1 MDNSSWLEYVGDHP
15 VFYSDSVKLSGDT
28 IGLENYGKPKR
39 KQSCIA
45 IEGNNLILAVGSEIR
60 ILNLLEFKDAWQY
73 ANENDE
79 LHEMSE
85 SDDSNHDN
93 DDDNDRNVISVA
105 GDYELAVVRLP
116 LVKFNLSASEKKVDC
131 VMYNISNDCNE
142 PEQKFC
148 FSENPKKT
156 FSFGAEIPKAVSFC
170 FGQGDKGWSNFTVY
184 VLFDNGDVYAMCPI
198 VPKNCRIFIEQLSCI
213 IFKKYQEAEKRLP
226 SNSNLHMYDY
236 LYNQYHLQYRWICDV
251 SQQIRPFSM
260 RPNPLELSHHPFDA
274 SDIIYLNTQP
284 TSVIVIAS
292 SNGRLDIFLE
302 VDKIE
307 AFWEIQGLNEFI
319 DSPVLLL
326 YESIDL
332 GFIKSFVTPTSNSP
346 FSSKITTSLNHPVL
360 LEDPQYKDMFYV
372 CNFAGVH
379 AIRLGLMIVDNAHL
393 GYLVLILTST
403 LQLKG
408 FPLESRTTPIKLSI
422 DDVTRLKS
430 MGFPETDKLEF
441 PIKLQEVLTSQGL
454 TRQPILLS
462 QIGNKQ
468 SSKEFD
474 RVNSEL
480 IRGISLTIVNEIIPI
495 KSSAHILINRIKL
508 QFQMIKHQ
516 ADLLQDLKNTM
527 EENKH
532 INSELDD
539 RVNKIKQKHSF
550 LESKANQILQKRIIQ
565 SNPILGEFENEYF
578 DMLNR
583 VQEDLNDEN
592 GLKAKVK
599 QIQSR
604 HSKLSKYNQPKSK
617 SNRSNSNQI
626 HLLTG
631 SQLHKVETA
640 LDKEMELIE
649 EATSK
654 IQVAQEKLKNLN
666 LDNISIKE

>member
-85 SDDSNHDN
+85 SDDKKG
-93 DDDNDRNVISVA
+93 NVISVA

-131 VMYNISNDCNE
+131 VTYPIGSFHHMEGSSPISKILWHPLTRIPHLL

-198 VPKNCRIFIEQLSCI
+198 VEFSSPANIQNDL
-213 IFKKYQEAEKRLP
+213 L
-226 SNSNLHMYDY
+226 
-236 LYNQYHLQYRWICDV
+236 LQG
-251 SQQIRPFSM
+251 PFSM

-379 AIRLGLMIVDNAHL
+379 AIRLGNCNSNSSAMGQFFKNQKKSEVSWIACVIPSNPDPLIGLMIVDNAHL

-604 HSKLSKYNQPKSK
+604 HSKL
-617 SNRSNSNQI
+617 
-626 HLLTG
+626 
-631 SQLHKVETA
+631 QLHKVETA

>member
-1 MDNSSWLEYVGDHP
+1 MGNTDLQKSTILQTTIIKIMDNSSWLEYVSDHP

-39 KQSCIA
+39 KQTCIA

-116 LVKFNLSASEKKVDC
+116 LVKFNLSASEKK
-131 VMYNISNDCNE
+131 

-148 FSENPKKT
+148 FSENPEKT

-170 FGQGDKGWSNFTVY
+170 FGQGNKGWSNFTVY

-213 IFKKYQEAEKRLP
+213 IFKKYQEAEKHLP

-307 AFWEIQGLNEFI
+307 AFWKIQVHCYFI
-319 DSPVLLL
+319 
-326 YESIDL
+326 
-332 GFIKSFVTPTSNSP
+332 
-346 FSSKITTSLNHPVL
+346 
-360 LEDPQYKDMFYV
+360 V
-372 CNFAGVH
+372 CLV
-379 AIRLGLMIVDNAHL
+379 IVDNAHL

-454 TRQPILLS
+454 TCQPILLS

-532 INSELDD
+532 LNSELDD

-599 QIQSR
+599 QIQLR
-604 HSKLSKYNQPKSK
+604 HSKL
-617 SNRSNSNQI
+617 
-626 HLLTG
+626 
-631 SQLHKVETA
+631 QLHKVETA

>member
-1 MDNSSWLEYVGDHP
+1 MDNSSWLEYVSDHP

-39 KQSCIA
+39 KQTCIA

-148 FSENPKKT
+148 FSENPEKT

-170 FGQGDKGWSNFTVY
+170 FGQGNKGWSNFTVY

-213 IFKKYQEAEKRLP
+213 IFKKYQEAEKHLP

-292 SNGRLDIFLE
+292 SNG
-302 VDKIE
+302 
-307 AFWEIQGLNEFI
+307 
-319 DSPVLLL
+319 
-326 YESIDL
+326 
-332 GFIKSFVTPTSNSP
+332 FIKSFVTPTSNSP

-379 AIRLGLMIVDNAHL
+379 AIRLGLVIVDNAHL

-454 TRQPILLS
+454 TCQPILLS

-532 INSELDD
+532 LNSELDD

-599 QIQSR
+599 QIQLR
-604 HSKLSKYNQPKSK
+604 HSKL
-617 SNRSNSNQI
+617 
-626 HLLTG
+626 
-631 SQLHKVETA
+631 QLHKVETA

>member
-1 MDNSSWLEYVGDHP
+1 MDNSSWLEYVSDHP

-79 LHEMSE
+79 LHEM
-85 SDDSNHDN
+85 
-93 DDDNDRNVISVA
+93 
-105 GDYELAVVRLP
+105 
-116 LVKFNLSASEKKVDC
+116 
-131 VMYNISNDCNE
+131 MYNISNDCNE

-148 FSENPKKT
+148 FSENPEKT

-251 SQQIRPFSM
+251 SQQI
-260 RPNPLELSHHPFDA
+260 
-274 SDIIYLNTQP
+274 T
-284 TSVIVIAS
+284 S

-307 AFWEIQGLNEFI
+307 AFWKIQGLNELI

-532 INSELDD
+532 VNSELDD

-604 HSKLSKYNQPKSK
+604 HSKL
-617 SNRSNSNQI
+617 
-626 HLLTG
+626 
-631 SQLHKVETA
+631 QLHKVETA

-654 IQVAQEKLKNLN
+654 IHVAQEKLKNLN

>member
-1 MDNSSWLEYVGDHP
+1 MDNSSWLEYVSDHP

-79 LHEMSE
+79 LHEITYPIGSFHHMEGS
-85 SDDSNHDN
+85 SP
-93 DDDNDRNVISVA
+93 ISKI
-105 GDYELAVVRLP
+105 LWHP
-116 LVKFNLSASEKKVDC
+116 LTRIPHLL
-131 VMYNISNDCNE
+131 

-148 FSENPKKT
+148 FSENPEKT

-198 VPKNCRIFIEQLSCI
+198 VEFSSPANIQNDL
-213 IFKKYQEAEKRLP
+213 L
-226 SNSNLHMYDY
+226 
-236 LYNQYHLQYRWICDV
+236 LQG
-251 SQQIRPFSM
+251 PFSM

-307 AFWEIQGLNEFI
+307 AFWKIQGLNELI

-379 AIRLGLMIVDNAHL
+379 AIRLAMGQFFKNQKKSEVSWIACVIPSNPDPLIGLMIVDNAHL

-532 INSELDD
+532 VNSELDD

-599 QIQSR
+599 Q
-604 HSKLSKYNQPKSK
+604 PKSK
-617 SNRSNSNQI
+617 SNHSNSNQI

-654 IQVAQEKLKNLN
+654 IHVAQEKLKNLN
-666 LDNISIKE
+666 LDNISIKEKNCDYKWSNLQIVVPEALNSVSLTTIHCYAQKSWRYMDVYRKGISGRLAEFA

>member
-1 MDNSSWLEYVGDHP
+1 MDNSSWLEYVSDHP

-39 KQSCIA
+39 KQTCIA

-93 DDDNDRNVISVA
+93 DDDNDKKGNVISVA

-131 VMYNISNDCNE
+131 VTYPIGSFHHMEGSSPISKILWHPLTRIPHLL

-148 FSENPKKT
+148 FSENPEKT

-170 FGQGDKGWSNFTVY
+170 FGQGNKGWSNFTVY

-198 VPKNCRIFIEQLSCI
+198 VEFSSPANIQNDL
-213 IFKKYQEAEKRLP
+213 L
-226 SNSNLHMYDY
+226 
-236 LYNQYHLQYRWICDV
+236 LQG
-251 SQQIRPFSM
+251 PFSM

-307 AFWEIQGLNEFI
+307 AFWKIQGLNEFI

-379 AIRLGLMIVDNAHL
+379 AIRLEVSWIACVIPSNPDPLIGLVIVDNAHL

-454 TRQPILLS
+454 TCQPILLS

-532 INSELDD
+532 LNSELDD

-599 QIQSR
+599 QIQLR

-617 SNRSNSNQI
+617 SNHSNSNQI

>member
-1 MDNSSWLEYVGDHP
+1 MDNSSWLEYVSDHP

-79 LHEMSE
+79 LHEM
-85 SDDSNHDN
+85 
-93 DDDNDRNVISVA
+93 
-105 GDYELAVVRLP
+105 
-116 LVKFNLSASEKKVDC
+116 
-131 VMYNISNDCNE
+131 MYNISNDCNE

-148 FSENPKKT
+148 FSENPEKT

-307 AFWEIQGLNEFI
+307 AFWKIQGLNELI

-532 INSELDD
+532 VNSELDD

-604 HSKLSKYNQPKSK
+604 HSKL
-617 SNRSNSNQI
+617 
-626 HLLTG
+626 
-631 SQLHKVETA
+631 QLHKVETA

-654 IQVAQEKLKNLN
+654 IHVAQEKLKNLN

>member
-1 MDNSSWLEYVGDHP
+1 MDNSSWLEYVSDHP

-79 LHEMSE
+79 LHEITYPIGSFHHMEGS
-85 SDDSNHDN
+85 SP
-93 DDDNDRNVISVA
+93 ISKI
-105 GDYELAVVRLP
+105 LWHP
-116 LVKFNLSASEKKVDC
+116 LTRIPHLL
-131 VMYNISNDCNE
+131 

-148 FSENPKKT
+148 FSENPEKT

-251 SQQIRPFSM
+251 SQQI
-260 RPNPLELSHHPFDA
+260 
-274 SDIIYLNTQP
+274 T
-284 TSVIVIAS
+284 S

-307 AFWEIQGLNEFI
+307 AFWKIQGLNELI

-379 AIRLGLMIVDNAHL
+379 AIRLAMGQFFKNQKKSEVSWIACVIPSNPDPLIGLMIVDNAHL

-532 INSELDD
+532 VNSELDD

-599 QIQSR
+599 Q
-604 HSKLSKYNQPKSK
+604 PKSK
-617 SNRSNSNQI
+617 SNHSNSNQI

-654 IQVAQEKLKNLN
+654 IHVAQEKLKNLN

>member
-1 MDNSSWLEYVGDHP
+1 WLEYVSDHP

-39 KQSCIA
+39 KQTCIA

-148 FSENPKKT
+148 FSENPEKT

-170 FGQGDKGWSNFTVY
+170 FGQ
-184 VLFDNGDVYAMCPI
+184 
-198 VPKNCRIFIEQLSCI
+198 
-213 IFKKYQEAEKRLP
+213 EAEKHLP

-307 AFWEIQGLNEFI
+307 AFWKIQGLNELI

-422 DDVTRLKS
+422 DDVTRLK
-430 MGFPETDKLEF
+430 
-441 PIKLQEVLTSQGL
+441 
-454 TRQPILLS
+454 
-462 QIGNKQ
+462 
-468 SSKEFD
+468 
-474 RVNSEL
+474 
-480 IRGISLTIVNEIIPI
+480 
-495 KSSAHILINRIKL
+495 
-508 QFQMIKHQ
+508 
-516 ADLLQDLKNTM
+516 
-527 EENKH
+527 
-532 INSELDD
+532 
-539 RVNKIKQKHSF
+539 
-550 LESKANQILQKRIIQ
+550 
-565 SNPILGEFENEYF
+565 
-578 DMLNR
+578 
-583 VQEDLNDEN
+583 
-592 GLKAKVK
+592 
-599 QIQSR
+599 
-604 HSKLSKYNQPKSK
+604 
-617 SNRSNSNQI
+617 
-626 HLLTG
+626 
-631 SQLHKVETA
+631 
-640 LDKEMELIE
+640 
-649 EATSK
+649 
-654 IQVAQEKLKNLN
+654 
-666 LDNISIKE
+666 

>member
-1 MDNSSWLEYVGDHP
+1 MDNSSWLEYVSDHP

-39 KQSCIA
+39 KQTCIA

-148 FSENPKKT
+148 FSENPEKT

-170 FGQGDKGWSNFTVY
+170 FGQGNKGWSNFTVY

-198 VPKNCRIFIEQLSCI
+198 
-213 IFKKYQEAEKRLP
+213 AEKHLP

-307 AFWEIQGLNEFI
+307 AFWKIQVHCYFI
-319 DSPVLLL
+319 V
-326 YESIDL
+326 
-332 GFIKSFVTPTSNSP
+332 F
-346 FSSKITTSLNHPVL
+346 L

-379 AIRLGLMIVDNAHL
+379 AIRLGLVIVDNAHL

-454 TRQPILLS
+454 TCQPILLS

-532 INSELDD
+532 LNSELDD

-599 QIQSR
+599 QIQLR
-604 HSKLSKYNQPKSK
+604 HSKL
-617 SNRSNSNQI
+617 
-626 HLLTG
+626 
-631 SQLHKVETA
+631 QLHKVETA